1 MAPFR
6 TFHFLTLL
14 CLFGLASSLNVMGQG
29 IYLPAAGAVNR
40 GMAGATTG
48 TAIEAIGS
56 MYWNPATIGRLPND
70 ELAFGFEAIYS
81 NFDVASSF
89 PGAGSGF
96 SEGENG
102 VSPIP
107 TIAWVHHTD
116 NPNVTVGLGLLGVGG
131 FGTNVRADATNPIL
145 SPPAALGG
153 VGIGGVRSDAVFFH
167 VKPAISVKVN
177 DQLSIGGGPIVGL
190 GKVTLDENIL
200 VGVNANGTYPRGD
213 GTRYHWGLGAELGFH
228 YVHNCRWEF
237 GGSIKT
243 PTWFE
248 PLRYFSE
255 DASGL
260 RRTDVVNF
268 MLPTVLSGGAAYKGF
283 EFIVLTVDVRHFDY
297 TSADTLGDP
306 ATYEADFGVAGLG
319 WKDVFSVAIG
329 AQLQLTERLTG
340 RLGYMYAS
348 DLIDDS
354 TAFFNIAS
362 NLSYRRIPTVGASY
376 QLNEGAALSVA
387 YNYVTP
393 WRATGPYV
401 LPEVGPVP
409 GSSITTELDVHI
421 ATVGINVRY

>member
-1 MAPFR
+1 MS
-6 TFHFLTLL
+6 H
-14 CLFGLASSLNVMGQG
+14 
-29 IYLPAAGAVNR
+29 
-40 GMAGATTG
+40 
-48 TAIEAIGS
+48 
-56 MYWNPATIGRLPND
+56 
-70 ELAFGFEAIYS
+70 
-81 NFDVASSF
+81 
-89 PGAGSGF
+89 
-96 SEGENG
+96 
-102 VSPIP
+102 
-107 TIAWVHHTD
+107 
-116 NPNVTVGLGLLGVGG
+116 
-131 FGTNVRADATNPIL
+131 
-145 SPPAALGG
+145 AALGG

-319 WKDVFSVAIG
+319 WKDVFSVAVG

>member
-1 MAPFR
+1 MAHFR
-6 TFHFLTLL
+6 TFRYLALL
-14 CLFGLASSLNVMGQG
+14 CLFGLASSLTVVGQG

-48 TAIEAIGS
+48 TAIDAIGS
-56 MYWNPATIGRLPND
+56 MYWNPATIGQLPTD

-81 NFDVASSF
+81 TIDVASSF

-96 SEGENG
+96 SNGENG

-107 TIAWVHHTD
+107 TIAWVHHTN

-145 SPPAALGG
+145 SPPSTLGG
-153 VGIGGVRSDAVFFH
+153 VGIGGVRSDAVFSH
-167 VKPAISVKVN
+167 MKAALSVRIN

-200 VGVNANGTYPRGD
+200 VGLNADGTYPRGD
-213 GTRYHWGLGAELGFH
+213 GTRNHWGLGAELGFH
-228 YVHNCRWEF
+228 FVPNCRWEF
-237 GGSIKT
+237 GGNIKT

-255 DASGL
+255 DAAGL
-260 RRTDVVNF
+260 RRTDKVDF
-268 MLPTVLSGGAAYKGF
+268 MLPMVLSGGVAFKGI
-283 EFIVLTVDVRHFDY
+283 EFALITVDVRYFDY
-297 TSADTLGDP
+297 TSADTLGDA
-306 ATYEADFGVAGLG
+306 ATYEADFSVAGLG

-362 NLSYRRIPTVGASY
+362 NLSYRRIPTIGATY

-393 WRATGPYV
+393 WRATGPYT
-401 LPEVGPVP
+401 LPGVGQVP
-409 GSSITTELDVHI
+409 GSSVTTELNVHI
-421 ATVGINVRY
+421 ATLGINVRY